1 MHRRDSLFFFGAVVS
16 SIPKINSPVLK
27 YVKSSSESNRTL
39 LTTSRLGAVA
49 FFSLMGLSGCKFV
62 GVDYVAP
69 QMGEPDAWNER
80 IVGSQPGVLAVDY
93 WWKSFEDE
101 TLNKLID
108 AAIETNKSL
117 AIAYERV
124 VQARAARRISN
135 SGLFPSI
142 DGVGGMSRERTSEN
156 VGISKAAGGGDTD
169 TFYSVGADVTWE
181 LDVLGGVRRSI
192 ESADASLEATEESYR
207 DFMVLLIAEV
217 AKNYLDVRTVEER
230 IKLADQNV
238 KNQEGSLKLA
248 NDRFDAG
255 LAPKQDITQAQTN
268 LADTQAF
275 LPQLRQQRTTTVN
288 QLSILLGGYSPET
301 EKLLGAHEP
310 IPLPPK
316 GSEIETPAEVLRARP
331 DIRAAERQLAAQTAR
346 IGVAEADLYPR
357 FALNGN
363 FALLSN
369 ESGDVFDSGSR
380 AYGFGPAFRWNLF
393 SAGRVRSQIDIEE
406 SKTREVYLAY
416 ENAVLQAVEEVETSM
431 SGIANERDRL
441 VSLKLGSESAK
452 ETVFLVKDNYAKGLV
467 DFQNVLDAERTATR
481 VEDSYAVSQGLIAK
495 AYVVLYSALGGGFPD
510 DQDQLT
516 PVK

>member
-1 MHRRDSLFFFGAVVS
+1 M
-16 SIPKINSPVLK
+16 
-27 YVKSSSESNRTL
+27 KSSSGFSRTL
-39 LTTSRLGAVA
+39 VATSRLGAVTLI
-49 FFSLMGLSGCKFV
+49 SLIGLSGCKFV
-62 GVDYVAP
+62 GTDYEAP
-69 QMGEPDAWNER
+69 QVVVPDAWNER
-80 IVGSQPGVLAVDY
+80 LVGAPSGVLAVDR
-93 WWKSFEDE
+93 WWQSFEDE
-101 TLNKLID
+101 TLNTLVD
-108 AAIETNKSL
+108 AAIEQNKSL

-124 VQARAARRISN
+124 LQARAARTISN
-135 SGLFPSI
+135 SGLYPSI
-142 DGVGGMSRERTSEN
+142 DGTGGISRERTSEN
-156 VGISKAAGGGDTD
+156 VGVPKAAGGGDTD

-192 ESADASLEATEESYR
+192 ESADASLEATEENYR
-207 DFMVLLIAEV
+207 DFMVLLISEV
-217 AKNYLDVRTVEER
+217 ARSYLNVRTVEER
-230 IKLADQNV
+230 IQLAKQNIE
-238 KNQEGSLKLA
+238 NQQGSLKLA

-288 QLSILLGGYSPET
+288 QLSILLGGYAPEA
-301 EKLLGAHEP
+301 ERMLGKHQR
-310 IPLPPK
+310 IPVPPK
-316 GSEIETPAEVLRARP
+316 GTEINTPAEVLRARP

-369 ESGDVFDSGSR
+369 ESGDVFESGSR
-380 AYGFGPAFRWNLF
+380 AYGFGPSFRWNLF
-393 SAGRVRSQIDIEE
+393 NMGRVRSQIDIEE
-406 SKTREVYLAY
+406 SKAREALLAY
-416 ENAVLQAVEEVETSM
+416 ENAVLEAVEEVETSM

-441 VSLKLGSESAK
+441 VSLKLGAESAK

-495 AYVVLYSALGGGFPD
+495 AYVVLYSALGGGFLE
-510 DQDQLT
+510 DQVELT
-516 PVK
+516 PAK

>member
-1 MHRRDSLFFFGAVVS
+1 MF
-16 SIPKINSPVLK
+16 KN
-27 YVKSSSESNRTL
+27 VKLSSESGRSL
-39 LTTSRLGAVA
+39 LTTSHLGAVA
-49 FFSLMGLSGCKFV
+49 LYCLIGLSGCKFV
-62 GVDYVAP
+62 GVDYEAP
-69 QMGEPDAWNER
+69 RVDVPDAWNER
-80 IVGSQPGVLAVDY
+80 VAGSQSGALAVDY

-101 TLNKLID
+101 TLNRLVHALI
-108 AAIETNKSL
+108 EQNKSL

-135 SGLFPSI
+135 SGLYPSI
-142 DGVGGMSRERTSEN
+142 DGTGGISRERTSEN
-156 VGISKAAGGGDTD
+156 VGVSRAAGGGATD

-192 ESADASLEATEESYR
+192 ESADASLQATEESYR
-207 DFMVLLIAEV
+207 DFMVLLISEV
-217 AKNYLDVRTVEER
+217 ARSYLDVRTLEER
-230 IKLADQNV
+230 ITLARQNV
-238 KNQEGSLKLA
+238 ENQKGSLKLA

-275 LPQLRQQRTTTVN
+275 LPQLRQQRTETVN
-288 QLSILLGGYSPET
+288 QLSILLGGYAPET
-301 EKLLGAHEP
+301 EKLLGQHQP
-310 IPLPPK
+310 IPIPPK
-316 GSEIETPAEVLRARP
+316 GSEIDTPADVLRARP

-363 FALLSN
+363 FTLLSN
-369 ESGDVFDSGSR
+369 ESGDVFESGARS
-380 AYGFGPAFRWNLF
+380 YGFGPSFRWNIF
-393 SAGRVRSQIDIEE
+393 NMGRVRSQIDIEE
-406 SKTREVYLAY
+406 SKTREALLAY
-416 ENAVLQAVEEVETSM
+416 ENTVLEAVEEVETSM

-481 VEDSYAVSQGLIAK
+481 VEDNYAVSQGLIAK

-510 DQDQLT
+510 DDVESPLA
-516 PVK
+516 K

>member
-1 MHRRDSLFFFGAVVS
+1 
-16 SIPKINSPVLK
+16 
-27 YVKSSSESNRTL
+27 VKSSSGFSRTL
-39 LTTSRLGAVA
+39 VATSRLGAVTLI
-49 FFSLMGLSGCKFV
+49 SLIGLSGCKFV
-62 GVDYVAP
+62 GTDYEAP
-69 QMGEPDAWNER
+69 QVVVPDAWNER
-80 IVGSQPGVLAVDY
+80 LVGAPSGVLAVDR
-93 WWKSFEDE
+93 WWQSFEDE
-101 TLNKLID
+101 TLNTLVD
-108 AAIETNKSL
+108 AAIEQNKSL

-124 VQARAARRISN
+124 LQARAARTISN
-135 SGLFPSI
+135 SGLYPSI
-142 DGVGGMSRERTSEN
+142 DGTGGISRERTSEN
-156 VGISKAAGGGDTD
+156 VGVPKAAGGGDTD

-192 ESADASLEATEESYR
+192 ESADASLEATEENYR
-207 DFMVLLIAEV
+207 DFMVLLISEV
-217 AKNYLDVRTVEER
+217 ARSYLNVRTVEER
-230 IKLADQNV
+230 IQLAKQNIE
-238 KNQEGSLKLA
+238 NQQGSLKLA

-288 QLSILLGGYSPET
+288 QLSILLGGYAPET
-301 EKLLGAHEP
+301 ERMLGKHQR
-310 IPLPPK
+310 IPVPPK
-316 GSEIETPAEVLRARP
+316 GTEINTPAEVLRARP

-369 ESGDVFDSGSR
+369 ESGDVFESGSR
-380 AYGFGPAFRWNLF
+380 AYGFGPSFRWNLF
-393 SAGRVRSQIDIEE
+393 NMGRVRSQIDIEE
-406 SKTREVYLAY
+406 SKAREALLAY
-416 ENAVLQAVEEVETSM
+416 ENAVLEAVEEVETSM

-441 VSLKLGSESAK
+441 VSLKLGAESAK

-495 AYVVLYSALGGGFPD
+495 AYVVLYSALGGGFLE
-510 DQDQLT
+510 DQVELT
-516 PVK
+516 PAK

>member
-1 MHRRDSLFFFGAVVS
+1 MLQ
-16 SIPKINSPVLK
+16 
-27 YVKSSSESNRTL
+27 YVKSSSGFSRTL
-39 LTTSRLGAVA
+39 VATSRLGAVILI
-49 FFSLMGLSGCKFV
+49 SLIGLSGCKFV
-62 GVDYVAP
+62 GTDYEAP
-69 QMGEPDAWNER
+69 QVVVPDAWNER
-80 IVGSQPGVLAVDY
+80 LVGAPSGVLAVDR
-93 WWKSFEDE
+93 WWQSFEDE
-101 TLNKLID
+101 TLNTLVD
-108 AAIETNKSL
+108 AAIEQNKSL

-124 VQARAARRISN
+124 LQARAARTISN
-135 SGLFPSI
+135 SGLYPSI
-142 DGVGGMSRERTSEN
+142 DGTGGISRERTSEN
-156 VGISKAAGGGDTD
+156 VGVPKAAGGGDTD

-192 ESADASLEATEESYR
+192 ESADASLEATEENYR
-207 DFMVLLIAEV
+207 DFMVLLISEV
-217 AKNYLDVRTVEER
+217 ARSYLNVRTVEER
-230 IKLADQNV
+230 IQLAKQNIE
-238 KNQEGSLKLA
+238 NQQGSLKLA

-288 QLSILLGGYSPET
+288 QLSILLGGYAPEA
-301 EKLLGAHEP
+301 ERMLGKHQR
-310 IPLPPK
+310 IPVPPK
-316 GSEIETPAEVLRARP
+316 GTEINTPAEVLRARP

-369 ESGDVFDSGSR
+369 ESGDVFESGSR
-380 AYGFGPAFRWNLF
+380 AYGFGPSFRWNLF
-393 SAGRVRSQIDIEE
+393 NMGRVRSQIDIEE
-406 SKTREVYLAY
+406 SKAREALLAY
-416 ENAVLQAVEEVETSM
+416 ENAVLEAVEEVETSM

-441 VSLKLGSESAK
+441 VSLKLGAESAK

-495 AYVVLYSALGGGFPD
+495 AYVVLYSALGGGFLE
-510 DQDQLT
+510 DQVELT
-516 PVK
+516 PAK

>member
-1 MHRRDSLFFFGAVVS
+1 
-16 SIPKINSPVLK
+16 
-27 YVKSSSESNRTL
+27 VKSSSGFSRTL
-39 LTTSRLGAVA
+39 VATSRLGAVTLI
-49 FFSLMGLSGCKFV
+49 SLIGLSGCKFV
-62 GVDYVAP
+62 GTDYEAP
-69 QMGEPDAWNER
+69 QVVVPDAWNER
-80 IVGSQPGVLAVDY
+80 LVGAPSGVLAVDR
-93 WWKSFEDE
+93 WWQSFEDE
-101 TLNKLID
+101 TLNTLVD
-108 AAIETNKSL
+108 AAIEQNKSL

-124 VQARAARRISN
+124 LQARAARTISN
-135 SGLFPSI
+135 SGLYPSI
-142 DGVGGMSRERTSEN
+142 DGTGGISRERTSEN
-156 VGISKAAGGGDTD
+156 VGVPKAAGGGDTD

-192 ESADASLEATEESYR
+192 ESADASLEATEENYR
-207 DFMVLLIAEV
+207 DFMVLLISEV
-217 AKNYLDVRTVEER
+217 ARSYLNVRTVEER
-230 IKLADQNV
+230 IQLAKQNIE
-238 KNQEGSLKLA
+238 NQQGSLKLA

-288 QLSILLGGYSPET
+288 QLSILLGGYAPEA
-301 EKLLGAHEP
+301 ERMLGKHQR
-310 IPLPPK
+310 IPVPPK
-316 GSEIETPAEVLRARP
+316 GTEINTPAEVLRARP

-369 ESGDVFDSGSR
+369 ESGDVFESGSR
-380 AYGFGPAFRWNLF
+380 AYGFGPSFRWNLF
-393 SAGRVRSQIDIEE
+393 NMGRVRSQIDIEE
-406 SKTREVYLAY
+406 SKAREALLAY
-416 ENAVLQAVEEVETSM
+416 ENAVLEAVEEVETSM

-441 VSLKLGSESAK
+441 VSLKLGAESAK

-495 AYVVLYSALGGGFPD
+495 AYVVLYSALGGGFLE
-510 DQDQLT
+510 DQVELT
-516 PVK
+516 PAK